1 MKIIVASLLLTL
13 TFSVVSSARQSNPAP
28 KQASKCPE
36 PIKISSEMRELAE
49 DAFAKLQTLEAVEL
63 KADAFYQP
71 ASHDADVAV
80 HKAQGRANSPC
91 EIELG
96 LSLQIYQQN
105 IYLYRL
111 GVQNYEQLNTLRAKG
126 INLANPDDS
135 QMWKARQQD
144 SVREIRRILAP
155 QPEQPKTSQPSD
167 SGKLIVQSVPAN
179 ADVFVDG
186 TFIGNAPATL
196 TLKAGKHT
204 IRMLVSG
211 YKERTKEVS
220 VLTDSEAR
228 LLIVLTKSQN

>member
-1 MKIIVASLLLTL
+1 MKITIASLLLTL
-13 TFSVVSSARQSNPAP
+13 TFYTASSAQQSSPAP
-28 KQASKCPE
+28 KKESKCPE
-36 PIKISSEMRELAE
+36 PIKISNEVRELAE
-49 DAFAKLQTLEAVEL
+49 DAFAKLQALEAVEL
-63 KADAFYQP
+63 KADNFYQP

-111 GVQNYEQLNTLRAKG
+111 GVQNYEQLSTLRAKG

-135 QMWKARQQD
+135 QMRKAQQQD
-144 SVREIRRILAP
+144 SVTEVRRILSPQPAQPKAP
-155 QPEQPKTSQPSD
+155 QMRD

-186 TFIGNAPATL
+186 NFIGNAPATL
-196 TLKAGKHT
+196 TLKTGKHT
-204 IRMLVSG
+204 IRMLLSG

-228 LLIVLTKSQN
+228 LMILLVKSEN